1 MPLSMHEVQRFS
13 RHVHGHRQGLVRGAG
28 SRGLSPLMRS
38 SPGSASSVSAGTVM
52 HSSEGD
58 TDIGLDYVHLQLCN
72 SCGNVRVFL
81 RVSARDEF

>member
-13 RHVHGHRQGLVRGAG
+13 QHVHGHRQGLNRGAG

-52 HSSEGD
+52 HSNEGD
-58 TDIGLDYVHLQLCN
+58 AEIGLDYVHLQLCN

-81 RVSARDEF
+81 CVSARDDF